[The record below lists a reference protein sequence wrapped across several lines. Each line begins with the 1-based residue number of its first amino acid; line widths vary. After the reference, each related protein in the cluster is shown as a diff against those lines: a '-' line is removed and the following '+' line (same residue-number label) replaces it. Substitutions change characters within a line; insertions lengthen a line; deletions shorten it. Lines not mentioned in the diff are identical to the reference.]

1 MSGHQFLHPILPC
14 EFLDSPEFES
24 SRATIDEKF
33 KVSTQIT
40 FLSKILSRF
49 SVSKYIKEFRVSH
62 SSRRNYIHLS

>member
-33 KVSTQIT
+33 KVSFYNSYCMQY
-40 FLSKILSRF
+40 
-49 SVSKYIKEFRVSH
+49 KYLKWS
-62 SSRRNYIHLS
+62 IHNA